1 MMIELGTGTHYQD
14 VQHVNTS
21 KKWSVD
27 RNSNARHLET
37 TLLQKPIK
45 GSDDAKQKHS
55 LGKVC
60 DMNMGVNFDTFSVF
74 FWDKRMP
81 MCLIVGALAPPPVLH
96 DIITTCITFYNNRY

>member
-14 VQHVNTS
+14 AQHVNTS

-45 GSDDAKQKHS
+45 GSDDAKQKH
-55 LGKVC
+55 
-60 DMNMGVNFDTFSVF
+60 T
-74 FWDKRMP
+74 
-81 MCLIVGALAPPPVLH
+81 ALVKFV
-96 DIITTCITFYNNRY
+96 T